1 MPQVCEADHAMSV
14 GCRAQTGFEN
24 EARIGKTSTK
34 RETQAWLT
42 SVAWE
47 YLRP

>member
-14 GCRAQTGFEN
+14 GCRAQTGLEN

-34 RETQAWLT
+34 RAMQAWLT
-42 SVAWE
+42 SVASGC
-47 YLRP
+47 LPP